1 MADNERFS
9 KTLLRRGPR
18 KGGGVHHQGRAG
30 QIDLPAGYGQWRGLR
45 RSGLGAVLL
54 VILGILCGVGA
65 SGDAAQESRNEMSP
79 VQSNAGDTDRMTP
92 SVLPTAS
99 DFCARTLPIW
109 YWILKAIPD
118 VSDCA
123 DVTAEHLATVTSLD
137 LSRRDLS
144 ALKVGDFAGLNRL
157 ETLRLDNNRLTT
169 LSPEAF
175 AGLGRLKT
183 LRLDNNRLRILP
195 EGVFAGLGHMRTLQ
209 LDGNDLTTLPVGMF
223 VGLDRLQ
230 TLLLDRN
237 PGAPFGFIPTV
248 EPIGEDD
255 GPDGRRIKVR
265 VRLAQGA
272 PFPMRVTW
280 TTGAGGR
287 VSQTGRVMIPA
298 GQMVSEPFAVA
309 GHVADVTLTN
319 MEFMGITEEFSDDT
333 VRITGLVLEAD
344 ELRLMAGNVCGR
356 TEQIQDAIMKSAG
369 VSECAD
375 VTADYWAT
383 VTDLDWSNLG
393 ISDLKPGDFAA
404 LYRVQTLKLDIN
416 DLTTLPAGVFAG
428 LDRLRK
434 LDLADNRLTTLP
446 AGVFA
451 GLDRL
456 RTLRLD
462 GNDLTTLPAGVFAGL
477 DRLRT
482 LRLDGNDLT
491 TLPAGVF
498 AGLDRLR
505 KLDLTDNHLTTLP
518 AGVFGGLDH
527 LRELG
532 LTDNRLTTLP
542 AGVFAGLDRL
552 RTLKLDGNDLTTLPA
567 GVFVGLHLQ
576 VLLLDGNPGIP
587 FRFIPT
593 VERIGEGGGPDDQRI
608 KVRVRLAQGAPF
620 PMRVTWTT
628 GAGGRAS
635 QTGRVMIP
643 AGQMES
649 ESFAVAGHVAD
660 VTLSNPKFMGIT
672 EEFSDNRGWVAGHWG
687 ETHSPTSILSKKL
700 LELLNR

>member
-1 MADNERFS
+1 
-9 KTLLRRGPR
+9 
-18 KGGGVHHQGRAG
+18 
-30 QIDLPAGYGQWRGLR
+30 
-45 RSGLGAVLL
+45 
-54 VILGILCGVGA
+54 
-65 SGDAAQESRNEMSP
+65 MSP
-79 VQSNAGDTDRMTP
+79 VQSNAGDTDHMTP
-92 SVLPTAS
+92 SIPPPAS

-137 LSRRDLS
+137 LSGRDLS
-144 ALKVGDFAGLNRL
+144 VLKVGDFAGLNRL

-169 LSPEAF
+169 LSPGVF
-175 AGLGRLKT
+175 GGLGRLKT

-248 EPIGEDD
+248 ERIGEDD
-255 GPDGRRIKVR
+255 GSDGRRIKVR

-309 GHVADVTLTN
+309 GQVADVTLTN

-383 VTDLDWSNLG
+383 VTDLDLSNLG
-393 ISDLKPGDFAA
+393 ISDLKPSDFAG
-404 LYRVQTLKLDIN
+404 LYRV
-416 DLTTLPAGVFAG
+416 
-428 LDRLRK
+428 
-434 LDLADNRLTTLP
+434 
-446 AGVFA
+446 
-451 GLDRL
+451 
-456 RTLRLD
+456 
-462 GNDLTTLPAGVFAGL
+462 
-477 DRLRT
+477 
-482 LRLDGNDLT
+482 
-491 TLPAGVF
+491 
-498 AGLDRLR
+498 
-505 KLDLTDNHLTTLP
+505 
-518 AGVFGGLDH
+518 
-527 LRELG
+527 
-532 LTDNRLTTLP
+532 
-542 AGVFAGLDRL
+542 

-567 GVFVGLHLQ
+567 GVFGGLDHLRKLRLNDNNLTTLPAGVFGGLDHLRKLRLDDNNLTTLPAGVFGGLDRLRKVRLDGNDLTTLPAGVFGGLDRLRILRLDGNDLTTLPAGVFGGLDRLRILKLDGNDLTTLPSRVFVGLSLQ
-576 VLLLDGNPGIP
+576 VLLLGGNPGAP
-587 FRFIPT
+587 FRFTPT
-593 VERIGEGGGPDDQRI
+593 VERIGEGDGPDDQRI

-620 PMRVTWTT
+620 PMRMTWKT
-628 GAGGRAS
+628 GAGGRAP
-635 QTGRVMIP
+635 QTGKATIP
-643 AGQMES
+643 SGQMVS

-660 VTLSNPKFMGIT
+660 VTLSNLEFMGIT
-672 EEFSDNRGWVAGHWG
+672 EEFSDNRSWVARHWQWP
-687 ETHSPTSILSKKL
+687 THYGTDI
-700 LELLNR
+700 NR